1 MRACFRLSSTSR
13 WSSGSASVDE
23 PDSAASEEQE
33 GRRALLKEPLPGVS
47 AGGGVSLADDPDDA
61 GVATSSVELG
71 SAL

>member
-13 WSSGSASVDE
+13 WSSGSVDE
-23 PDSAASEEQE
+23 PDICAASEEQE

-47 AGGGVSLADDPDDA
+47 AGGGVSLTDDPDDA

-71 SAL
+71 PAL